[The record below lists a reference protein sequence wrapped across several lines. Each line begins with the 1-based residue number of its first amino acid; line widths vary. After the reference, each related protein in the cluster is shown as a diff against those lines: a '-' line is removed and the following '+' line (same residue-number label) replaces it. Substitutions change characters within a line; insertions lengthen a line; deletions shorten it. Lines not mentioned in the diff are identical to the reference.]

1 MVHEYGTFTL
11 TESDEGVVLR
21 LPDGS
26 SVAVLQAT
34 VRRSAVLQDALHSSD
49 TAVILSISLPRG
61 VLQDWLQS
69 VDALTA
75 AASPAGHGT
84 DIAHHPRLL
93 QFLRVR
99 CFFFV

>member
-34 VRRSAVLQDALHSSD
+34 VRRSAVLQEAIQASD
-49 TAVILSISLPRG
+49 TSDRVSITLPRG
-61 VLQDWLQS
+61 VLHDWLQC
-69 VDALTA
+69 VDALKA
-75 AASPAGHGT
+75 AAATPGGGANLSRN
-84 DIAHHPRLL
+84 PRLL
-93 QFLRVR
+93 HFLRVR
-99 CFFFV
+99 